1 MYNFFSKR
9 LNGNRKGFTL
19 VELLVVIA
27 IIAILI
33 AIAVLNMGS
42 ANKSA
47 KVNTHNANIRE
58 IMSAAAL
65 YMAEHPTDNIASAAL
80 SGTHPLLKYFKNGAP
95 APMYMGTGGSGTVM
109 TPATSTDTFTVGLQD
124 GEVTITPPEAKLD
137 GDEVKIK

>member
-65 YMAEHPTDNIASAAL
+65 YMAEKPTTNIASGAL
-80 SGTHPLLKYFKNGAP
+80 STTDLKKYFKNGIP
-95 APMYMGTGGSGTVM
+95 RPMYNATATTSGS
-109 TPATSTDTFTVGLQD
+109 ATTTAGPTDEFTVELTD
-124 GEVTITPPEAKLD
+124 GEVKITPPEVKLD
-137 GDEVKIK
+137 GDNVVVK